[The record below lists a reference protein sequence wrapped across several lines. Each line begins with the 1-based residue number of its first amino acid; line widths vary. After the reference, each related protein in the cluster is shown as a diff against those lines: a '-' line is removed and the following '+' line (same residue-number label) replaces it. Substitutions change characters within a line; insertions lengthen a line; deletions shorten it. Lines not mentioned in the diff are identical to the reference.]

1 MSGGGRVAILP
12 AKLMRLKA
20 LCVLGMALCVA
31 TAAMGAV
38 RIGIRDGKRV
48 IYNDGVGSTS
58 GEALARGDDWLAA
71 RVAIPSLYDGVIADA
86 ARSSAIDPK
95 LVKSV
100 MMIESAF
107 NPTAVSRK
115 GAQGLMQLMPDTAHH
130 YGVRNSF
137 DPAENIAGG
146 ARHLAYLIGVY
157 GGDLPRSLAAYN
169 AGEAAVAR
177 YGGVPPY
184 DETRLYVRKGLAAY
198 YGKSSLQGGFGLPA
212 ETTWGA
218 RKGRAVR
225 LIRDGKNRPLI
236 TTDLSPARALKVS
249 PARLLK
255 RG

>member
-1 MSGGGRVAILP
+1 MRHRIVGAAALILWI
-12 AKLMRLKA
+12 ASA
-20 LCVLGMALCVA
+20 SASY
-31 TAAMGAV
+31 GAV
-38 RIGIRDGKRV
+38 RIGLRDGKRV
-48 IYNDGVGSTS
+48 IYNDGIGSAS
-58 GEALARGDDWLAA
+58 REALARGDDWLAA
-71 RVAIPSLYDGVIADA
+71 RVAIPSLYDGAIADA

-100 MMIESAF
+100 MLIESAF

-115 GAQGLMQLMPDTAHH
+115 GARGLMQLMPDTARQ
-130 YGVRNSF
+130 YGVRNMF

-146 ARHLAYLIGVY
+146 SRHLAYLLGLY
-157 GGDLPRSLAAYN
+157 GGDLTRALAAYN

-198 YGKSSLQGGFGLPA
+198 YGKSSLQGGFGLSKG
-212 ETTWGA
+212 TTWGV
-218 RKGRAVR
+218 RKGRTVR

-236 TTDLSPARALKVS
+236 TTDLSPARALKTS
-249 PARLLK
+249 PPRLLK